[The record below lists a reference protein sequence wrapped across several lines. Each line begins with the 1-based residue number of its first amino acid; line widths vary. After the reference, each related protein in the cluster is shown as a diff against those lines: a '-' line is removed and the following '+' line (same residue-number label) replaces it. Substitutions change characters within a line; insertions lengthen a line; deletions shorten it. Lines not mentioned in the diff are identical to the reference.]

1 MQKKSYKEQKW
12 IFQIFIYVS
21 IGISWY
27 ISVNAPL
34 NLGESKILGK
44 YLIKVANYIFLKII
58 GNT

>member
-12 IFQIFIYVS
+12 IFQIFIYVA

-27 ISVNAPL
+27 ISMNAPL

-44 YLIKVANYIFLKII
+44 YLIEVANYIF
-58 GNT
+58 